1 MPIKCI
7 SRGFSQLIHKEEGPY
22 DGDLHGGKGSHRCNQ
37 RFFFSQKK
45 FQNAIPSLLVL
56 LSLLPSTD
64 IRLLKYRD
72 KSFPVSWKLASAS
85 SSGLCQGR
93 LALRRSSSSGPGKHM
108 AENVQSGTDP
118 ATTTSMGVTRKTPS
132 VGQKHGA
139 SLLTYFISKLHNNR
153 HVWRHHYAHFS
164 GEKTEAQRCSVTY
177 PRSPTTKLPSRTQ
190 TYISLTTIPHCMS
203 SPF

>member
-1 MPIKCI
+1 MVT
-7 SRGFSQLIHKEEGPY
+7 SM
-22 DGDLHGGKGSHRCNQ
+22 GGRVATDVTSD
-37 RFFFSQKK
+37 FFSQKK

-153 HVWRHHYAHFS
+153 RVWRHHYAHFS